1 MNFYFK
7 IKKIEN
13 LLLKRENIFLS
24 LLILLIFASDRFT
37 KEKIINS
44 FNDRSYFITD
54 FLNFELI
61 WNVGIGFGFLSTDST
76 FFYNIITFLI
86 GLVIFVLFYIII
98 ISKYLDKF
106 VYSIIVGGALGNF
119 YDRVIYKAVP
129 DFIDLHYNEFHWFVF
144 NVADIF
150 ISLGVILLL
159 LSGLIGKKNR

>member
-1 MNFYFK
+1 MNFFFK

-13 LLLKRENIFLS
+13 LLLKRENIFFS
-24 LLILLIFASDRFT
+24 LLILLIFACDRFT

-44 FNDRSYFITD
+44 FNERSYFIND
-54 FLNFELI
+54 FLNVELI
-61 WNVGIGFGFLSTDST
+61 WNIGIGFGFLSTDST

-86 GLVIFVLFYIII
+86 GMVIFALFYIII

-150 ISLGVILLL
+150 ITLGIITMIIYG
-159 LSGLIGKKNR
+159 SIKKN